1 MGKFTNYHFSGQK
14 NGEKVITVVHRHW
27 FNIVIQYLPL
37 FGFLCLIVIV
47 NFYLPS
53 VNSDFANAPFST
65 LQYFIETLLLMI
77 IICIASIIWIDYYFD
92 VWIIT
97 DERVIDIEQKGL
109 FIRVVSEL
117 KVSRIQDVSTS
128 VRGLFPTIFNYG
140 DLRIQTAGTA
150 ERFRFIKVPNPYGL
164 KDILMEMQKRKV
176 RQETDEIG
184 EVIQQKIN
192 K

>member
-27 FNIVIQYLPL
+27 FNIIIQYLPL
-37 FGFLCLIVIV
+37 LGFLCLMGIAH
-47 NFYLPS
+47 FYLPS
-53 VNSDFANAPFST
+53 INSDFASSPYST
-65 LQYFIETLLLMI
+65 LQYFIETLFLMI
-77 IICIASIIWIDYYFD
+77 ILCIASIIWIDYYFD

-97 DERVIDIEQKGL
+97 NERVIDIEQKGL

-128 VRGLFPTIFNYG
+128 VKGLFPTIFNYG

-176 RQETDEIG
+176 REETDEIG
-184 EVIQQKIN
+184 EVIHQKIN